1 MNITIDKIKSGDR
14 TVLGFIVNKVFEEL
28 DFDRIRKV
36 MEVLDWKWGIYKNP
50 NGTSYTTDFFYRIPT
65 KKDMKYTVR
74 RLIRDATKEA
84 HRIQGE
90 WAFCG
95 TGGFQVSVLE
105 TTEAVNPCMTNCVN
119 LDICVEFVVETSTVL
134 LNNVETKLS
143 TNKAKVRRNFHEIE
157 DAYAQNQNESDV
169 SDEDE
174 VKRYIRKFGSISW

>member
-1 MNITIDKIKSGDR
+1 MYITIDKIKSGDR
-14 TVLGFIVNKVFEEL
+14 QVLGFIVNRVFEEL
-28 DFDRIRKV
+28 NFDRIRKV

-65 KKDMKYTVR
+65 KKDMKSTVR

-90 WAFCG
+90 WAFCS

-119 LDICVEFVVETSTVL
+119 LDICVEFVVETNTVL
-134 LNNVETKLS
+134 LNNVEIS
-143 TNKAKVRRNFHEIE
+143 TNKAKVRRNEHETTQ
-157 DAYAQNQNESDV
+157 Y
-169 SDEDE
+169 EDE
-174 VKRYIRKFGSISW
+174 LRRSIRKTPKDVEGVGMVDFRP